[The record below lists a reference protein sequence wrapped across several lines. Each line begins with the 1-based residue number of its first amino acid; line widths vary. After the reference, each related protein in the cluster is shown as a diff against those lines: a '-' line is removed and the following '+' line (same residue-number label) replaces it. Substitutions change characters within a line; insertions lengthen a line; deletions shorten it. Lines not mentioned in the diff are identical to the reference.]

1 MTPRVVLSHIEVVRR
16 HMVDS
21 ESTTLDVSAAALG
34 APSRWLVAR
43 KLFWLRRLIGAL
55 FVVIAL
61 SYGWNAAVKNRFYVI
76 NFGVVE
82 PGALY
87 RSNQLP
93 KNAIRKVLKDNH
105 IELIVNLCP
114 PNPKDV
120 NVAEEEKAAAELG
133 IDRQSF
139 PLRGDGRGDPNM
151 YVKAVQAIVAARK
164 AGKPVLVHCAAGAQR
179 TSGVIACY
187 QVIIEGKSED
197 EAFREAQHYLYDP
210 KHNPYLRPYF
220 DEHLPEWRKALAPA
234 EVVSTR

>member
-1 MTPRVVLSHIEVVRR
+1 MVPWQMPDPETTTVEVSSV
-16 HMVDS
+16 
-21 ESTTLDVSAAALG
+21 AAPALQ
-34 APSRWLVAR
+34 AWPTAR
-43 KLFWLRRLIGAL
+43 KLYWLRRAIAAM
-55 FVVIAL
+55 VVTLVFASI
-61 SYGWNAAVKNRFYVI
+61 WTVVVKNRFYVV

-87 RSNQLP
+87 RSGQLS
-93 KNAIRKVLKDNH
+93 KNSVRKVLQDNH
-105 IELIVNLCP
+105 IELIVNLCA
-114 PNPKDV
+114 PNPKDA
-120 NVAEEEKAAAELG
+120 NVAAEEKAAADLG

-197 EAFREAQHYLYDP
+197 AAFREAQRYLYDP

-220 DEHLPEWRKALAPA
+220 DEHLPEWRKALTVP
-234 EVVSTR
+234 EVVSSR

>member
-1 MTPRVVLSHIEVVRR
+1 LI
-16 HMVDS
+16 
-21 ESTTLDVSAAALG
+21 AAL
-34 APSRWLVAR
+34 
-43 KLFWLRRLIGAL
+43 I
-55 FVVIAL
+55 IAVGI
-61 SYGWNAAVKNRFYVI
+61 SYIWTAVTKNRFYVI

-93 KNAIRKVLKDNH
+93 KNAVKRVLTDNH

-114 PNPKDV
+114 PNPNDV
-120 NVAEEEKAAAELG
+120 NVVAEEKAAAELG

-187 QVIIEGKSED
+187 QVIIEGKSEE
-197 EAFREAQHYLYDP
+197 EAFQQARRYLYDP

-234 EVVSTR
+234 EVVSNR